1 MTTATMK
8 GTVVNFDD
16 YQRLSFERRE
26 NGVLLVHIDRPEKYN
41 AADKRMLT
49 EFVTVWPDI
58 ADDEETR
65 VAVVTGRGKAF
76 CAGGD
81 LQEELGRVADYSA
94 IVASMEE
101 ARKLVENMVACDKPV
116 ISAINGPAAGAGL
129 VVALLADISI
139 IGEDVQ
145 FTDGH
150 LNIGLA
156 AGDHAALIWPLL
168 CGMAKAKYYLLTGDR
183 MDGRT
188 ADQLGLVSKAVPRE
202 KVLTEALG
210 VADRLGRGPQD
221 ATRWTKRA
229 LNSWLRQAMPAFD
242 ASLALEMITLFS
254 DDVREGISAFLE
266 RRPADFS

>member
-1 MTTATMK
+1 M
-8 GTVVNFDD
+8 NFDD
-16 YQRLSFERRE
+16 YERLSFERKD

-58 ADDEETR
+58 EADEETR
-65 VAVVTGRGKAF
+65 VVVITGRGKAF

-81 LQEELGRVADYSA
+81 LEEELDKVANYSA
-94 IVASMEE
+94 IIESMEE
-101 ARKLVENMVACDKPV
+101 ARDLVENMVACNKPI

-139 IGEDVQ
+139 IGEEVQ

-156 AGDHAALIWPLL
+156 AGDHSVLIWPLL
-168 CGMAKAKYYLLTGDR
+168 CGMAKAKYYLLTADR

-188 ADQLGLVSKAVPRE
+188 ADEIGLVSKAVPRAD
-202 KVLTEALG
+202 VLTEALT
-210 VADRLGRGPQD
+210 VADRLGRGPQH
-221 ATRWTKRA
+221 ALRWTKRS
-229 LNSWLRQAMPAFD
+229 LNGWLRQAMPAFE

-254 DDVREGISAFLE
+254 DDVREGITSFLE
-266 RRPADFS
+266 RRPASFD